1 MAVDG
6 EETPEDNS
14 DQQNA
19 QFEEPAEFVVLSAK
33 DASDTTKELK
43 TQSKKINS
51 QSEAN
56 EFFKGVKGQ
65 KIMFV
70 NGQLY
75 KTNVDSG
82 ENAYYR
88 LVGEAYNNK
97 KLNRA

>member
-33 DASDTTKELK
+33 DASDTTKDVK
-43 TQSKKINS
+43 TASKTLSS

-56 EFFKGVKGQ
+56 DFFKGVKG
-65 KIMFV
+65 
-70 NGQLY
+70 
-75 KTNVDSG
+75 
-82 ENAYYR
+82 
-88 LVGEAYNNK
+88 
-97 KLNRA
+97 

>member
-43 TQSKKINS
+43 TI
-51 QSEAN
+51 
-56 EFFKGVKGQ
+56 
-65 KIMFV
+65 
-70 NGQLY
+70 
-75 KTNVDSG
+75 
-82 ENAYYR
+82 
-88 LVGEAYNNK
+88 
-97 KLNRA
+97 

>member
-6 EETPEDNS
+6 EESEDNS

-19 QFEEPAEFVVLSAK
+19 QFEEPVEFVVISAK
-33 DASDTTKELK
+33 DASDTTKDVK
-43 TQSKKINS
+43 TASKTLSS

-56 EFFKGVKGQ
+56 DFFKGVKGQ

-70 NGQLY
+70 NGQLF
-75 KTNVDSG
+75 KSNVESG

-88 LVGEAYNNK
+88 LIGEAYNNK